1 MERHEANLPSSDNGF
16 QTETLP
22 LPDACY
28 GRRPASADRILV
40 SVTLLRLPPLMNR
53 EMVGWETPAALARRL
68 PLRPS

>member
-1 MERHEANLPSSDNGF
+1 MDFKLRHYRFPM
-16 QTETLP
+16 P
-22 LPDACY
+22 CY